1 MPTFQYDL
9 AEMNDFLDLIDDS
22 IEQIGTHLDTA
33 KSTVSTLLEQYSGSA
48 ADAFTHLHQDWQDK
62 AQQHLT
68 ELGAFRTFVATAR
81 DNYAEALRANL
92 GMFGS

>member
-9 AEMNDFLDLIDDS
+9 AEMSDFLDLIDDS
-22 IEQIGTHLDTA
+22 IEQIGTHLDA
-33 KSTVSTLLEQYSGSA
+33 ARSTVSTVLEQYSGSA
-48 ADAFTHLHQDWQDK
+48 ADAFTQLHQTWQDK

-68 ELGAFRTFVATAR
+68 ELGAYRTYVATAR

-92 GMFGS
+92 EMFG

>member
-9 AEMNDFLDLIDDS
+9 AEMSDFLDLIDDS

-33 KSTVSTLLEQYSGSA
+33 RATVSTLLEQYSGSA

-68 ELGAFRTFVATAR
+68 ELGAFRAYVATAR
-81 DNYAEALRANL
+81 DNYADALRANL
-92 GMFGS
+92 DMFGT